1 MKVKELKELING
13 LPDEYTV
20 MYKSDAYEYDS
31 RGGHLANMVNRIVVE
46 PIIKEVVLE

>member
-20 MYKSDAYEYDS
+20 MYKSDTCDC
-31 RGGHLANMVNRIVVE
+31 RDGHRANMVNNIVIK

>member
-20 MYKSDAYEYDS
+20 MYKSDTCND
-31 RGGHLANMVNRIVVE
+31 RGGHRANMVNRITIE